1 MKYDNKVRV
10 FEIGKSYI
18 QDSKYSKWYI
28 MILSNKFMEYQG
40 ITIKE
45 SRFENYINFDSDI
58 FQEPK
63 EVKEISK
70 IEFLAAKNRV
80 LALLEQRLSTVNCQL
95 STDNH
100 QPSTNQ

>member
-10 FEIGKSYI
+10 FEIGKCYKK
-18 QDSKYSKWYI
+18 DTKHSKWYI
-28 MILSNKFMEYQG
+28 MILSNKYMEYQG

-63 EVKEISK
+63 EVKEIQET
-70 IEFLAAKNRV
+70 EFLEAKNRV
-80 LALLEQRLSTVNCQL
+80 LKLLEQRLSTVNCQ
-95 STDNH
+95 
-100 QPSTNQ
+100 PTNQ

>member
-10 FEIGKSYI
+10 FEIGKCYK
-18 QDSKYSKWYI
+18 QDTKYSKWYI
-28 MILSNKFMEYQG
+28 MILSNKYMEYQG

-63 EVKEISK
+63 EVKEIQET
-70 IEFLAAKNRV
+70 EFLEAKNRV
-80 LALLEQRLSTVNCQL
+80 LKLLEKRL